1 MKIKDVEFKK
11 NEDIIKKTKTLIN
24 KRYDGTT
31 GYSPVQKSD
40 SIIRYSSVHD
50 CDSFFIKLAKS
61 IKFFIQKFEN

>member
-40 SIIRYSSVHD
+40 SIIKYSPV
-50 CDSFFIKLAKS
+50 
-61 IKFFIQKFEN
+61 